1 MKYKT
6 FTIISI
12 LVLVVAG
19 CSTLFTSKMI
29 VKGITD
35 NILCSKVYTILVIS
49 GFLTI
54 IALICIG
61 MRAMWLLHEH
71 LNKWA
76 IIGDLWDN
84 LSGEIEVVSPWSITE
99 DNHFQGLLGW
109 TISSKSSFFCWLA
122 FERIC
127 FLTVPVSNARV
138 ATLRSRVLLLLV
150 CSAGCL
156 CTSNLHCKEDEQF
169 RKYSRSS
176 RGDCYALPLVL
187 L

>member
-54 IALICIG
+54 IALICIVI
-61 MRAMWLLHEH
+61 RAMLLLHEH
-71 LNKWA
+71 LNK
-76 IIGDLWDN
+76 
-84 LSGEIEVVSPWSITE
+84 
-99 DNHFQGLLGW
+99 
-109 TISSKSSFFCWLA
+109 
-122 FERIC
+122 
-127 FLTVPVSNARV
+127 
-138 ATLRSRVLLLLV
+138 
-150 CSAGCL
+150 
-156 CTSNLHCKEDEQF
+156 
-169 RKYSRSS
+169 
-176 RGDCYALPLVL
+176 
-187 L
+187 